1 MCKIWTCLSFEN
13 RITIAYMFFT
23 VVVVPGTN
31 ANHTVECFRR
41 EAHVDAVEKMDGLLK
56 YNQFQLIVRTKY
68 LREKS

>member
-1 MCKIWTCLSFEN
+1 
-13 RITIAYMFFT
+13 MFFT